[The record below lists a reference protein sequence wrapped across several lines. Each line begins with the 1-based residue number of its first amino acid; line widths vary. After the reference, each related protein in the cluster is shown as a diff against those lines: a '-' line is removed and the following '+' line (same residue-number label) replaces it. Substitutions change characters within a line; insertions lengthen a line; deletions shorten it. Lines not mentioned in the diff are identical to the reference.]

1 MRAQRH
7 ILVDAR
13 GGAIADDLVLEH
25 GDELAF
31 GKVVDVAPDHAGA
44 VIAHVR
50 IDARYQR
57 PDSGDVA
64 GPRVPHPKPRLAFL
78 PQSTSPGEWRHTTE
92 REEERDDGNCGVST
106 GRYRWLALNEN
117 ITIMK

>member
-31 GKVVDVAPDHAGA
+31 GKVVDLAPAHPGA

-50 IDARYQR
+50 IDARYPL

-64 GPRVPHPKPRLAFL
+64 GARGPPQQPPLAFL
-78 PQSTSPGEWRHTTE
+78 RHSTSPAYSAQQTE
-92 REEERDDGNCGVST
+92 IRAPGQPG
-106 GRYRWLALNEN
+106 L
-117 ITIMK
+117 